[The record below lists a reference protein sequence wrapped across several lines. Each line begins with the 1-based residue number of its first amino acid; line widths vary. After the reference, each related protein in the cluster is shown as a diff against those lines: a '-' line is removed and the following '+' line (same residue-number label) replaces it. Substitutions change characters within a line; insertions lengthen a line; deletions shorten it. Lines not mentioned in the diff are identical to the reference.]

1 MVRFLA
7 ALEMTREPPVPGMAR
22 VTRRITRFLAALE
35 MTGGH
40 PIASWRAERAIL
52 SLSWRAERDIFN
64 NDHRSSTWRAERAG
78 WLDFSLRSK

>member
-64 NDHRSSTWRAERAG
+64 NDRRSLAWRAPRAG
-78 WLDFSLRSK
+78 LLDFSLRSK